1 MKSIIKRSIIRKIR
15 TADFE
20 SIDVTEEVQ
29 QEIEWKTDAEKVKQE
44 NKVYRSLLDSFKR
57 DLVLTMTELGL
68 DKCIGSISTKDNK
81 PSPKK
86 KTTSFSEDDID
97 FDLLDD

>member
-1 MKSIIKRSIIRKIR
+1 MKSIIKRSIIRKIK

-81 PSPKK
+81 SSSKK